1 MNYIKDEKLREMVT
15 DDSDKELLTIIQ
27 TKLEVMQGVSFVAR
41 HVEVE

>member
-41 HVEVE
+41 HIEVE